1 MFRACE
7 RTTCDTPPVQA
18 FATSAAGFL
27 LAVLWFDL
35 MFDVQ
40 ARRRTEEAVESI
52 ATYYARVTRAARPM
66 NRLVM
71 VAMLGLLA
79 AIVAELVGDSV
90 PAWTAWASLAL
101 AVPPIGL
108 AGART
113 VPTAVRLGQR
123 VDPPAVRE
131 QRANEILRQ
140 HLFCLACIASVVV
153 VQLVSVATS

>member
-1 MFRACE
+1 
-7 RTTCDTPPVQA
+7 VQA
-18 FATSAAGFL
+18 FATAAAGFL

-40 ARRRTEEAVESI
+40 APQRTDAAVESI

-79 AIVAELVGDSV
+79 AVVAELVGSSV
-90 PAWTAWASLAL
+90 PAWAAWTSLVL
-101 AVPPIGL
+101 AVVPIGL
-108 AGART
+108 AGTTT

-123 VDPPAVRE
+123 LEPPDAR
-131 QRANEILRQ
+131 QRAALHILRQ
-140 HLFCLACIASVVV
+140 HVVCFVFIAGVLA
-153 VQLVSVATS
+153 VQLAS